1 MARTKKNGKTMNM
14 LKRRVEYLLLRYSL
28 LKLSHVPEKS
38 PIKFLAN
45 LSDMPEKERAGWDS
59 GPFAAY
65 LREASL
71 SNN

>member
-1 MARTKKNGKTMNM
+1 
-14 LKRRVEYLLLRYSL
+14 LRYSL